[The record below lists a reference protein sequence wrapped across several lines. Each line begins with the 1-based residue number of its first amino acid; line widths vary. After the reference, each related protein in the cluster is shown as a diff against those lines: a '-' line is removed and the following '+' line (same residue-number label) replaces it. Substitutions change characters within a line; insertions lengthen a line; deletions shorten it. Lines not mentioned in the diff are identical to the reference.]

1 MRHRRRRRKLSLV
14 TEHREALLR
23 NLVLGLLEK
32 GRIRT
37 THARAKEASRFADKL
52 ITIARKKSL
61 HARRT
66 LISKLHNAKAA
77 KRLFDDVTP
86 LFDGV
91 NGGYTRVI
99 RYDIRPGD
107 GAQMAIL
114 EFTKLITPPVVE
126 EDEDVKKKKKEKK
139 EKKAKKKI
147 EKAEQ
152 RQKAA
157 LEAEKAEKKAE
168 KAKAEKTQEKEK
180 TAPKE
185 EKKGKTSEKKT
196 EETAEEASQEEP
208 KKGGFLGGLRKFLTG
223 DK

>member
-37 THARAKEASRFADKL
+37 THARAKDASRFADKL

-86 LFDGV
+86 LFEGV
-91 NGGYTRVI
+91 NGGYTRVV
-99 RYDIRPGD
+99 RYDVRPGD

-114 EFTKLITPPVVE
+114 EFTKLITPPVVD
-126 EDEDVKKKKKEKK
+126 EDEDVTKKKKETSL
-139 EKKAKKKI
+139 
-147 EKAEQ
+147 
-152 RQKAA
+152 QKMS
-157 LEAEKAEKKAE
+157 LLKPWKVTENQ
-168 KAKAEKTQEKEK
+168 EKTPAKFQ
-180 TAPKE
+180 
-185 EKKGKTSEKKT
+185 KKST
-196 EETAEEASQEEP
+196 
-208 KKGGFLGGLRKFLTG
+208 KFFF
-223 DK
+223 DKFSSLIL